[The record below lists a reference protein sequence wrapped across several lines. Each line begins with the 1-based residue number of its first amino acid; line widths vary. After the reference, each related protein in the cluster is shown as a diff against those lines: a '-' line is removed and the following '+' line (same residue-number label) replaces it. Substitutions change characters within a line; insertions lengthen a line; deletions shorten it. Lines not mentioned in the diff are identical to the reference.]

1 MRKAQ
6 VREETREGQSDS
18 IGTKSRFGSR
28 LIVDGTLTLCY
39 VNKPVHTGQIPEDS
53 THARD

>member
-18 IGTKSRFGSR
+18 IGTKSRFVSR